1 MDHPMEGLTGTEIY
15 NRHYD
20 AIKDMAGLIAIAFKL
35 LDPADCAEL
44 KENLR
49 LYPDELLAAQ
59 ATYQQNYLDKWDAET
74 QKRRLTG
81 IAANDCH
88 HNQVFIVKM
97 LDENT
102 ILIGTIV
109 DKDDGMRKVTA
120 GSKPSIR
127 ELTKGHKPGDILVRA
142 EVDPYYRSFR
152 DSTTHILAPELT
164 EAAIRA
170 ALQQGHAYVS
180 HDWMCD
186 ATGFSFLLSQPA
198 QEIMGDEVKFAQGQK
213 FVARFPVACHI
224 RLLRNGKEVTE
235 LEGGQLEYAAEGP
248 GVYRVE
254 GWLKL
259 DGEDRPWIYSNPIY
273 LR

>member
-1 MDHPMEGLTGTEIY
+1 
-15 NRHYD
+15 
-20 AIKDMAGLIAIAFKL
+20 MASLIVLAYKL
-35 LDPADCAEL
+35 LDPAEFAEL

-59 ATYQQNYLDKWDAET
+59 VTYLQDYIGKWDAET

-88 HNQVFIVKM
+88 HNQVLVVKM

-120 GSKPSIR
+120 ASRPAIR
-127 ELTKGHKPGDILVRA
+127 EMTKGHKPGDILARA
-142 EVDPYYRSFR
+142 DFDPYYRSFR
-152 DSTTHILAPELT
+152 NVTTHILASELT
-164 EAAIRA
+164 ESAIRA

-186 ATGFSFLLSQPA
+186 ATGFSFVLALPA
-198 QEIMGDEVKFAQGQK
+198 PAIMGDETKLAAGQK
-213 FVARFPVACHI
+213 MLARFPVACRI
-224 RLLRNGKEVTE
+224 RLLRDGKVIADRESE
-235 LEGGQLEYAAEGP
+235 QLEYEIAGP

-259 DGEDRPWIYSNPIY
+259 DGEDRPWVYSNPIY
-273 LR
+273 VR